1 MKKHNDFLLSLKE
14 HSETDAYTI
23 LCVRKKQND
32 FLLLLKE
39 HSEADA
45 YFKESSTASQYFSQA
60 AALQSAYGS
69 MSHGK
74 VLLKQIF

>member
-1 MKKHNDFLLSLKE
+1 MPS
-14 HSETDAYTI
+14 AYTI

-60 AALQSAYGS
+60 AALQSAYGG

-74 VLLKQIF
+74 GFLKQIF